1 MRWDIPASR
10 MKMKTPHI
18 VPLST
23 QAVSVLKTLHLV
35 TGHSVMLFP
44 G

>member
-1 MRWDIPASR
+1 

-23 QAVSVLKTLHLV
+23 QAVNLLKTLQLV
-35 TGHSVMLFP
+35 TGHSRPAVP